1 MSDLAAAREALRLR
15 QGRSA
20 RYDSSEAPAQA
31 LAQARLATAYFA
43 RKLNELNDAAL
54 YRASLHTGW
63 TRAHVVCDVAYQA
76 RALSRQ
82 IEAASAGAAI
92 PALYDSADAL
102 VAELELGA
110 TLPPHAIRHLFD
122 HSAIHLNVVWRDL
135 SSLGWEQLA
144 ADKNAKM
151 RSLRQTPHERAAWLW
166 QSVIKLG
173 NGARTHDIPTEFQST
188 IH

>member
-1 MSDLAAAREALRLR
+1 MSDLAAARDALRQR

-20 RYDSSEAPAQA
+20 RYDSSEAPTQA

-54 YRASLHTGW
+54 YEPSHHTGW

-82 IEAASAGAAI
+82 IEAASAGAKV
-92 PALYDSADAL
+92 PAMYNSEDAL

-135 SSLGWEQLA
+135 SSLGWEQLS
-144 ADKNAKM
+144 ADENAEM
-151 RSLRQTPHERAAWLW
+151 RTLRQTPHERAAKLW
-166 QSVIKLG
+166 QSAIKLG
-173 NGARTHDIPTEFQST
+173 NGARIQDIPPEFRIS

>member
-1 MSDLAAAREALRLR
+1 MSDLAAARDALRLR

-20 RYDSSEAPAQA
+20 RYDSADAPTHA

-43 RKLNELNDAAL
+43 RKLNELNDSAL
-54 YRASLHTGW
+54 CEQSHHTGW
-63 TRAHVVCDVAYQA
+63 TRAHVVCDVSYQA

-92 PALYDSADAL
+92 PCMYDSVDTR
-102 VAELELGA
+102 VAELELGS

-135 SSLGWEQLA
+135 SASAWDHLA
-144 ADKNAKM
+144 ADENAEL
-151 RSLRQTPHERAAWLW
+151 RSLRQTPHERAARLW
-166 QSVIKLG
+166 QSAIKLG
-173 NGARTHDIPTEFQST
+173 NGVRTQDIPAEFQSS

>member
-1 MSDLAAAREALRLR
+1 MSDLAAARDALRLR

-20 RYDSSEAPAQA
+20 RYDSAEAPTQA

-54 YRASLHTGW
+54 YKPSLRTGW
-63 TRAHVVCDVAYQA
+63 TRGHVVCDVAYQA

-82 IEAASAGAAI
+82 IEAASAGDAI
-92 PALYDSADAL
+92 PAMYDSVDAL

-144 ADKNAKM
+144 ADENAKM

-173 NGARTHDIPTEFQST
+173 NGARTQDIPTEFQST

>member
-1 MSDLAAAREALRLR
+1 MSDLAAAREVLRQR

-20 RYDSSEAPAQA
+20 RYDSAESPTQA
-31 LAQARLATAYFA
+31 LAQARFATAYFA
-43 RKLNELNDAAL
+43 RKLNELKDAAL
-54 YRASLHTGW
+54 YEPSRHTGW
-63 TRAHVVCDVAYQA
+63 TRAHVVCDVAYHA

-92 PALYDSADAL
+92 PLLYDSADVL

-144 ADKNAKM
+144 ADKNAEI
-151 RSLRQTPHERAAWLW
+151 RSLRQTPHERAIWLW
-166 QSVIKLG
+166 QSGLKLG
-173 NGARTHDIPTEFQST
+173 NGARTQDIPPEFQST